1 MPNRYP
7 LRSRAAVSIVDR
19 PPSRAER
26 MFAAVAISSMTLV
39 SAILILF

>member
-1 MPNRYP
+1 MPNRYA
-7 LRSRAAVSIVDR
+7 LNSRPTASILDR

-26 MFAAVAISSMTLV
+26 LFAAAAISSMTLV